1 MQFIFSI
8 YIVDVEKIPPA
19 INLWKKKRGEGVNRS
34 RTYFSLLLCLCLF
47 LLTACTGT
55 TSSDSENQKSGNAS
69 GVSYEATAGNQ
80 QNDTDQAG
88 QQGPTNLANESS
100 TNTQDSVTVIAKS
113 NNTVSDAEKQT
124 VLNQLG
130 YEMDGLLN
138 TVNDKNLDEV
148 QESDLGF

>member
-1 MQFIFSI
+1 M
-8 YIVDVEKIPPA
+8 YIVGVEKIPLA

-34 RTYFSLLLCLCLF
+34 RTFFSLLLCLCLF

-55 TSSDSENQKSGNAS
+55 TSSDSENQTSGNAN
-69 GVSYEATAGNQ
+69 GVSNEATSGNQ
-80 QNDTDQAG
+80 QNGADQTS
-88 QQGPTNLANESS
+88 QQGTTNLTNGSI